1 MRPITFVPLAQA
13 HKGAKRPKKRKRKRK
28 TDEAR
33 PNGQE
38 RGVKFHFR
46 RYIFFFC
53 KTQNPTFSF
62 SLSSVHSPHFIICFS
77 LSSQFQGLFSDLYPI
92 AASESCSALALC
104 GSFADILKERGLI
117 IYYFYC

>member
-46 RYIFFFC
+46 RYIFFFFVKP
-53 KTQNPTFSF
+53 KTLL
-62 SLSSVHSPHFIICFS
+62 SLSLSPLSTLLIS
-77 LSSQFQGLFSDLYPI
+77 LS
-92 AASESCSALALC
+92 ASLSRLNSRV
-104 GSFADILKERGLI
+104 SSLI
-117 IYYFYC
+117 YTQ

>member
-46 RYIFFFC
+46 RYIFFFFAKPYFLFLSLLC
-53 KTQNPTFSF
+53 P
-62 SLSSVHSPHFIICFS
+62 LSSFHYLLLS
-77 LSSQFQGLFSDLYPI
+77 LVSIP
-92 AASESCSALALC
+92 
-104 GSFADILKERGLI
+104 GSLL
-117 IYYFYC
+117 